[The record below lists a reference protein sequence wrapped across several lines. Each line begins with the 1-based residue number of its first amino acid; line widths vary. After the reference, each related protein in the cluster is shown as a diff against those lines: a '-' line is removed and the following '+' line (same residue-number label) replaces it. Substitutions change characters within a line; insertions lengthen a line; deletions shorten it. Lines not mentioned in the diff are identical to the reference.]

1 MLTLGEKRV
10 RTDFNATGSSEI
22 TEAKTKAAEL
32 INLVNSVEHTA
43 GDIGEFKR
51 LQALAMTAIEEA
63 SMWHV
68 KLLTL

>member
-10 RTDFNATGSSEI
+10 RIDFNVTGSSEI

-32 INLVNSVEHTA
+32 INLINSVEHTV